1 MACSRLS
8 KNVHKISCQKRKRFM
23 ETLREI
29 YWQYVQMNG
38 ALKWLEQKRFSV
50 DLTVIIRNIFLE
62 AYIKRESS

>member
-1 MACSRLS
+1 
-8 KNVHKISCQKRKRFM
+8 M

-62 AYIKRESS
+62 TYIKRESS

>member
-1 MACSRLS
+1 
-8 KNVHKISCQKRKRFM
+8 M